1 MAMRGPR
8 GKNGERF
15 TAWLEAIRLSRFDRS
30 LGIDELKVD
39 PQAGNRQ
46 PGKVKNRISSD

>member
-1 MAMRGPR
+1 MAMRGSR

-15 TAWLEAIRLSRFDRS
+15 AAWLESIRLSRFDRS

-46 PGKVKNRISSD
+46 LGKVKNRISSD

>member
-1 MAMRGPR
+1 MARRGAR
-8 GKNGERF
+8 GKIGERF
-15 TAWLEAIRLSRFDRS
+15 AAWLGFIRLSRFDRS